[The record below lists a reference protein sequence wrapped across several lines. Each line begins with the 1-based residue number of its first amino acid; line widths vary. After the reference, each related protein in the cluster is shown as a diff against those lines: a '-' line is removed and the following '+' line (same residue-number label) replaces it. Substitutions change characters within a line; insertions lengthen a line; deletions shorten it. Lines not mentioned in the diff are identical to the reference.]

1 MNSMKLHIF
10 VIAIIIALISMPSSA
25 GEVYTYTDEQGN
37 TIISNT
43 PPPRSPK
50 IKIRH
55 IEPSEEMTDEDRQ
68 AMEKYRSSRQKAWE
82 NEKARRE
89 EERIRRVETNEKE
102 KIEAGRKSD

>member
-1 MNSMKLHIF
+1 LKLPILIF
-10 VIAIIIALISMPSSA
+10 ATIIALISIPSSA
-25 GEVYTYTDEQGN
+25 GEVYTYTDEHGD

-68 AMEKYRSSRQKAWE
+68 AMEKDRTSRQKAWE
-82 NEKARRE
+82 DEKARRE

-102 KIEAGRKSD
+102 KTEAGKKTN